1 MKRRARK
8 KKKDRERVGLIV
20 AAAILIAIIS
30 VSIFL
35 INSILNQPTASSPW
49 EPKAAIVDQLSLT
62 FPNQTFK
69 ETATT
74 ILEQAGYTVDYY
86 PNENV
91 TVEFY
96 RNLPTHGYKIIILRV
111 HSTYKGTLFTS
122 DLYSTT
128 RYVTEQFYDQISN
141 VAVEEGAPMYFG
153 IPAAFIT
160 SVMNGNF
167 NQTTIIAMGCSSL
180 KETSMAEAFIAKGAK
195 TYIGWNDLVL
205 SSHTDTATAQL
216 LHHLITQKQTTQQA
230 ITKTMQQV
238 GRDPTHNSTLTAY
251 PTTT

>member
-1 MKRRARK
+1 MKHRVRRK
-8 KKKDRERVGLIV
+8 KKRERVGLIV
-20 AAAILIAIIS
+20 ATAILIATIS

-35 INSILNQPTASSPW
+35 INSIMNNPSASSPW

-96 RNLPTHGYKIIILRV
+96 RNLPIHGYKVIILRV

-122 DLYSTT
+122 DPYSTT
-128 RYVTEQFYDQISN
+128 RYVAEQLADQIAN
-141 VAVEEGAPMYFG
+141 VAIEEDAPMYFG
-153 IPAAFIT
+153 IPAAFVT

-180 KETSMAEAFIAKGAK
+180 KETTMAEAFIAKGAK
-195 TYIGWNDLVL
+195 VYIGWNDSVL
-205 SSHTDTATAQL
+205 SSHTDTATTQL

-230 ITKTMQQV
+230 ITKTTQKT
-238 GRDPTHNSTLTAY
+238 GPDPTHNSTLQAY
-251 PTTT
+251 PTT